1 MKNTRFLFAVLVV
14 VLSMI
19 ISGCNPD
26 EPSDKPDVKPDDK
39 PGKVAV
45 TGISLDKP
53 SLTLTVGQTAT
64 LAATISPA
72 NANNKG
78 VKWSSSKSSV
88 ATVDSGGTVTAVQE
102 GQARIT
108 VTTDDGGF
116 TAACEITVQAAAPE
130 IISVTGVDI
139 SDDSL
144 SLEEGQSAVLTA
156 TVLPDNATDKTV
168 SWSSDNTS
176 VVTVDQG
183 GNLNAVGAGQATVT
197 VTTTDGGF
205 SASCN
210 VTVAKPVIHVTEV
223 TLNKESVEMRS
234 GGIDR
239 IAETVLPENAE
250 DKSVTWF
257 STDESIVTIKPNG
270 VLEAYNPGQAEII
283 VVTKDGNKTA
293 RCQVT
298 VTPIHVNYV
307 GVSTSNKIVYVGSTL
322 QVDLV
327 IQPVEAFDQSVV
339 WSSSNEA
346 IATVDQNGLI
356 SGHSEGTVIIS
367 ATSNDGG
374 ITGKYEF
381 WVRNP
386 TYPVT
391 AIALDRTA
399 LIMNVGTEET
409 LLAEISPSNATNKA
423 IRWLSSDLNVAWV
436 YPNGLV
442 IAKGLGTA
450 TITARSE
457 DGGKEAYCTV
467 TVGGTDPHS
476 VAGVCLNV
484 TAMTLIPGQ
493 FGALTAYVY
502 PTTAANQLVTWSSSN
517 TSVATVDDAGH
528 VTGVKAGKAVITVT
542 TKDGGKT
549 ATCEVTV
556 QNDPVNV
563 SGLTLNRTSITLD
576 AGQNVQL
583 VGSVT
588 PSNATNPNLEWSSD
602 NPSVAIV
609 NPGGFVIAVNP
620 GTARISAVS
629 HNGHAAVCLVTVTR
643 KVKSISI
650 NGAKTMT
657 AKTSTLLTAEISPSN
672 AEYKDINWSS
682 SNTSIATVGNDGV
695 VKAISTG
702 SVTITAAAKD
712 GSGVKATHT
721 ITVTPARSS
730 YIMLGDD
737 HVEAGDPLN
746 LTVGEY
752 LSFNCRLYPLGTTAA
767 VEWECSDDPIVE
779 ILPFTGANP
788 EYQRTLHALKKGVCI
803 ITLTASDTGIQRSFT
818 VVVRE

>member
-1 MKNTRFLFAVLVV
+1 
-14 VLSMI
+14 
-19 ISGCNPD
+19 
-26 EPSDKPDVKPDDK
+26 
-39 PGKVAV
+39 
-45 TGISLDKP
+45 
-53 SLTLTVGQTAT
+53 
-64 LAATISPA
+64 
-72 NANNKG
+72 
-78 VKWSSSKSSV
+78 
-88 ATVDSGGTVTAVQE
+88 
-102 GQARIT
+102 
-108 VTTDDGGF
+108 
-116 TAACEITVQAAAPE
+116 
-130 IISVTGVDI
+130 
-139 SDDSL
+139 
-144 SLEEGQSAVLTA
+144 
-156 TVLPDNATDKTV
+156 
-168 SWSSDNTS
+168 
-176 VVTVDQG
+176 
-183 GNLNAVGAGQATVT
+183 
-197 VTTTDGGF
+197 
-205 SASCN
+205 
-210 VTVAKPVIHVTEV
+210 
-223 TLNKESVEMRS
+223 
-234 GGIDR
+234 
-239 IAETVLPENAE
+239 
-250 DKSVTWF
+250 
-257 STDESIVTIKPNG
+257 
-270 VLEAYNPGQAEII
+270 
-283 VVTKDGNKTA
+283 
-293 RCQVT
+293 
-298 VTPIHVNYV
+298 
-307 GVSTSNKIVYVGSTL
+307 
-322 QVDLV
+322 
-327 IQPVEAFDQSVV
+327 
-339 WSSSNEA
+339 
-346 IATVDQNGLI
+346 
-356 SGHSEGTVIIS
+356 
-367 ATSNDGG
+367 
-374 ITGKYEF
+374 
-381 WVRNP
+381 
-386 TYPVT
+386 
-391 AIALDRTA
+391 
-399 LIMNVGTEET
+399 MNVGTEET

-549 ATCEVTV
+549 AACEVTV

-650 NGAKTMT
+650 NGATTMT
-657 AKTSTLLTAEISPSN
+657 AKTSTQLTAEISPSN

-702 SVTITAAAKD
+702 TVTITAAAKD